1 MSRVGRSTIYEKN
14 AAVGV
19 TSEKN
24 MIEFLGAVV
33 AIGIFVCWC
42 DVADAWTSVLR
53 SVHVLLPP
61 YSK

>member
-1 MSRVGRSTIYEKN
+1 
-14 AAVGV
+14 
-19 TSEKN
+19 

-33 AIGIFVCWC
+33 AIGLFVCWC